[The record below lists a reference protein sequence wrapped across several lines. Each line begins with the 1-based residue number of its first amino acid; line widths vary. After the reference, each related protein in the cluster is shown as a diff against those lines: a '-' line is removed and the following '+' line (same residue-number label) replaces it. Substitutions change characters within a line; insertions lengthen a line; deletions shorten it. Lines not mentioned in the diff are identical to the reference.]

1 MTSNIA
7 FLEENVNLRKVQE
20 AITSSCLDGLVGSSN
35 PDDVFV
41 DEFGKNL
48 SGGQKQRVA
57 IARALYHN
65 AELIILDEAT
75 SALDNE
81 TEQAIIETVDRL
93 KGSGITIVII
103 ADRLSTLKNVD
114 YTLKVENQL
123 LHKVL

>member
-123 LHKVL
+123 LHKV